1 MVTYLS
7 YDEARAM
14 KKRIRAK
21 GLPSMVYRVTVKNKP
36 YYVVKAGPF
45 SDKKRAEE
53 VARRLER
60 EEHLGQTPKIVT
72 LKAAALKT
80 PPR

>member
-1 MVTYLS
+1 
-7 YDEARAM
+7 M

-21 GLPSMVYRVTVKNKP
+21 GLPSMVYRVKVKDKP

-53 VARRLER
+53 VARRLKR
-60 EEHLGQTPKIVT
+60 EERLGQAPKIVT

-80 PPR
+80 SPQKLRP

>member
-1 MVTYLS
+1 MESTIVSAAT
-7 YDEARAM
+7 
-14 KKRIRAK
+14 K